1 MRYPLVPLV
10 NDLTFP
16 LLFFW
21 FCLPFG
27 LLLILLII
35 WLHLLLSEAQLPCAK
50 EIKKPSSDQSD
61 DNADPKSENESPGNK
76 RWSEMP
82 AMEFQK
88 DMWMKAP
95 MGPKP
100 AYLSS
105 KPRVQTKGLFTAI
118 SDGLSWAQGTRL
130 CRFEKNTLYNTIML
144 LCTLLLSLIWNFG
157 CQLLEISN
165 VLTIQL
171 LPSSL
176 VICTAQLFTLL
187 REKVVKILDSL
198 RLDIRGLSASFT
210 GRRYEKTEAK

>member
-1 MRYPLVPLV
+1 MKYPLVPLV

-35 WLHLLLSEAQLPCAK
+35 WLHILLSEAQLPHAK

-61 DNADPKSENESPGNK
+61 DNAEPKSENEYRGDKSQ
-76 RWSEMP
+76 SEMP
-82 AMEFQK
+82 STEFQK
-88 DMWMKAP
+88 EKWMKATLR
-95 MGPKP
+95 PKP

-105 KPRVQTKGLFTAI
+105 KPRVQRKGLLTAI
-118 SDGLSWAQGTRL
+118 LEILSWAQGTRPY
-130 CRFEKNTLYNTIML
+130 CFEKNALYNTVTL
-144 LCTLLLSLIWNFG
+144 LCSLLLSLTWNFV

-165 VLTIQL
+165 ILTIQQ

-176 VICTAQLFTLL
+176 VTYTAHLFTLL
-187 REKVVKILDSL
+187 REKIVKILDSL
-198 RLDIRGLSASFT
+198 KLEIGGLSASVI